1 MIDKSY
7 AFIINNISAEG
18 VSKMNSFFSG
28 SIKTVETLPYWYPGN
43 VLEYLNGTKMDPL
56 KTEDAEINSETVFA
70 M

>member
-1 MIDKSY
+1 
-7 AFIINNISAEG
+7 
-18 VSKMNSFFSG
+18 MNSFFSG